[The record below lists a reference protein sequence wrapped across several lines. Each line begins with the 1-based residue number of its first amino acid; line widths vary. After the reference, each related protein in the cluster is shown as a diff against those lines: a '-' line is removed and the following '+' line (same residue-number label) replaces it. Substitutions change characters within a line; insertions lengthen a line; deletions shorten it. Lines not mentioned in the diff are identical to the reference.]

1 MIIYHIHLP
10 DGILRMQQI
19 ERGFIMKKWK
29 VTLPFI
35 CAAAVIAGT
44 AFIGTVK
51 AEENDQTILDNVFI
65 GDIAVGG
72 MTKEQAME
80 EIDRQVTHGD
90 DAVITLEADG
100 KSVEASLEDLGIAW
114 DNQEIVDEAY
124 NYGRT
129 GNLLDRYK
137 AKKDLE
143 KESKVFEVAY
153 TVDGVKAA
161 AFLENHAAELN
172 QEVVDGSLTRENG
185 VFTVVAGQNGVEVD
199 TQASVEH
206 IEEFIAEEWDGED
219 ASVTLIA
226 NVVEPR
232 GTEEELRKV
241 QDKMGGFS
249 TNFSTSAWGRRKNIE
264 VAVGKINGT
273 VLYPGDEFSVYDT
286 ISPLNASNGYELAG
300 SYENGTVVESYGG
313 GVCQVSTTL
322 YNAVILAELE
332 VTERFAH
339 SMIVTYVQPSMD
351 AAVAGGLKDF
361 KFKNNTD
368 SPIYIEGYCDKN
380 NAYFN
385 VYGNDTREAGR
396 VVSFVSETTSRE
408 EPTTTIV
415 ASENPIGF
423 LVEDSAHV
431 GSKARLWKVVT
442 VNGVEQSRE
451 IFNTS
456 SYRASPRTLHVGNVS
471 SYPEAVNAMN
481 EAIASQDEQAVRNAA
496 AYWRDEAIAER
507 AAQAAQTPPPATT
520 DPVTPVPDPS
530 NPTVTPDPSV
540 PDSGTQTPPVPDPSV
555 VTQ

>member
-1 MIIYHIHLP
+1 
-10 DGILRMQQI
+10 
-19 ERGFIMKKWK
+19 MKKWK
-29 VTLPFI
+29 VVLPVI
-35 CAAAVIAGT
+35 CAAVLTAGIS
-44 AFIGTVK
+44 FVGTVK
-51 AEENDQTILDNVFI
+51 AEENDQVILDNIFI

-72 MTKEQAME
+72 MSKEQALE
-80 EIDRQVTHGD
+80 EIDQHVTSGD
-90 DAVITLEADG
+90 EAVITLEVDG
-100 KSVEASLEDLGIAW
+100 KLVEASPEDLGIAW

-143 KESKVFEVAY
+143 KESKVFDVVY
-153 TVDGVKAA
+153 TVDGVKTT
-161 AFLENHAAELN
+161 AFLENHVAELN

-185 VFTVVAGQNGVEVD
+185 VFNVVPGQNGVEVD
-199 TQASVEH
+199 TQASVQL
-206 IEEFIAEEWDGED
+206 IQDFVAGEWDGGD
-219 ASVTLIA
+219 VSISLVA

-241 QDKMGGFS
+241 QDRMGSFS
-249 TNFSTSAWGRRKNIE
+249 TDFSSSAWGRKKNIE

-286 ISPLNASNGYELAG
+286 IAPLNAANGYELAG

-322 YNAVILAELE
+322 YNAVIRSELE

-396 VVSFVSETTSRE
+396 EVSFVSETISRE

-415 ASENPIGF
+415 ASDNPIGF
-423 LVEDSAHV
+423 LATDAAHV
-431 GSKARLWKVVT
+431 GSKARLWKVVK

-451 IFNTS
+451 VFNTS
-456 SYRASPRTLHVGNVS
+456 SYRASPKTLHVGNIS
-471 SYPEAVNAMN
+471 SNSEAVNAIN
-481 EAIASQDEQAVRNAA
+481 AAIASQDEAAVREAA
-496 AYWRDEAIAER
+496 SYWCDEAIAAR
-507 AAQAAQTPPPATT
+507 AQQTPPPAAE
-520 DPVTPVPDPS
+520 PDPS
-530 NPTVTPDPSV
+530 PQPSEPTGTPE
-540 PDSGTQTPPVPDPSV
+540 PPVPDPGMLNPDPSAA
-555 VTQ
+555 TQ

>member
-1 MIIYHIHLP
+1 
-10 DGILRMQQI
+10 
-19 ERGFIMKKWK
+19 MKKWK

-51 AEENDQTILDNVFI
+51 AEENDRTILDNVFI

-143 KESKVFEVAY
+143 KESKVFDVAY
-153 TVDGVKAA
+153 TVDGVEAA

-185 VFTVVAGQNGVEVD
+185 VFSVVAGQNGVEVD
-199 TQASVEH
+199 IQASVEH

-286 ISPLNASNGYELAG
+286 ISPLNASNGYELAD

-396 VVSFVSETTSRE
+396 VVSFVSETTSTE
-408 EPTTTIV
+408 EPTTNIV
-415 ASENPIGF
+415 ADENRIGF
-423 LVEDSAHV
+423 VAVDSPHI
-431 GSKARLWKVVT
+431 GSKARLWKIVT

-451 IFNTS
+451 VFNTS
-456 SYRASPRTLHVGNVS
+456 SYRASPRVIHVGTVS
-471 SYPEAVNAMN
+471 ENADAVNAIN
-481 EAIASQDEQAVRNAA
+481 AAIATQDEAAVREAA
-496 AYWRDEAIAER
+496 SYWCDEAIAAR
-507 AAQAAQTPPPATT
+507 AAQTPPPAAP
-520 DPVTPVPDPS
+520 DPVTPS
-530 NPTVTPDPSV
+530 PDPSV